1 MVNPVLADAIE
12 RALIGGNH
20 LALLIGVDHPP
31 YTAEPDEALEHYGAG
46 ETYDIWCA
54 WRALMRL
61 SRVWDAFREHDQ
73 A

>member
-31 YTAEPDEALEHYGAG
+31 YTAEPDEALELYGAG